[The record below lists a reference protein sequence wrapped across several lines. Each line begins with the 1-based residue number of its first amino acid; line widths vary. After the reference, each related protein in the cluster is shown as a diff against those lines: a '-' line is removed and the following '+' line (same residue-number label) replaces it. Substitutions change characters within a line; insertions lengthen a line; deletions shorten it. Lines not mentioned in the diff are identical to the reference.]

1 MIITGKKFS
10 KPAMSRVKNGD
21 VSLPEKRIVKKARL
35 DHLLVEKHPEYN
47 RSTLQNFIKSG
58 YVTLNGKIAKKPN
71 AEIVTAIAENGQ
83 TTTRPIDIK
92 LNVPKRKTLALPQK
106 DIIYE
111 DDNVLVVNKPAGL
124 LSMKKGE
131 YTKEPTLED
140 YGLLVHRL
148 DRDTSGVVILAK
160 NEAAQKLLRNQFQE
174 RKTHK
179 TYFAIAE
186 GQPKH
191 DAALIDLPIA
201 RNLKHPTT
209 FMVDP
214 KGKPA
219 KTYYKILKTID
230 VSKNTTSNLKNTISG
245 SKLTPSIL
253 SLLELKPVTG
263 RTHQLR
269 VHLKYL
275 GCPILG
281 DPVYGTNKTPK
292 TRLFLHAGSLEIS
305 IPGKDGEGNIRKT
318 FTADLPSDFKTTMEQ
333 K

>member
-1 MIITGKKFS
+1 
-10 KPAMSRVKNGD
+10 MSRVKNGD
-21 VSLPEKRIVKKARL
+21 VSLPEKRTVEKTRL
-35 DHLLVEKHPEYN
+35 DHLLVEKYPEYN

-58 YVTLNGKIAKKPN
+58 YVTINDKIIKKPN
-71 AEIVTAIAENGQ
+71 AEIITAVTENGQ
-83 TTTRPIDIK
+83 TTTYPTNIE
-92 LNVPKRKTLALPQK
+92 LNIPERKTLALPQK

-111 DDNVLVVNKPAGL
+111 DDNVLVINKPSGL
-124 LSMKKGE
+124 LSMAKGE

-160 NEAAQKLLRNQFQE
+160 NEATQKLLRNQFQE

-179 TYFAIAE
+179 TYYAIVE

-191 DAALIDLPIA
+191 EAALIDLPIT

-214 KGKPA
+214 KGKSA
-219 KTYYKILKTID
+219 ETYYQVLKTIT
-230 VSKNTTSNLKNTISG
+230 VPKNTTSDLKNTTS
-245 SKLTPSIL
+245 TL

-275 GCPILG
+275 GHPILG
-281 DPVYGTNKTPK
+281 DPIYGNDKTPK
-292 TRLFLHAGSLEIS
+292 TRLLLHAGSLEIS
-305 IPGKDGEGNIRKT
+305 IPGKDGKENIRKT
-318 FTADLPSDFKTTMEQ
+318 FTADLPPDFQ
-333 K
+333 KIMGEN